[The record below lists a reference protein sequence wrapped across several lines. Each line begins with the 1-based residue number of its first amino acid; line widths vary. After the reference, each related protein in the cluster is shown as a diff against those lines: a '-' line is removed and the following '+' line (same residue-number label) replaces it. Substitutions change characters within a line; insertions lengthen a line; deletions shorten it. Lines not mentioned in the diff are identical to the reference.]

1 MSHDVAT
8 HWLLRVHSVGHAT
21 TWVSCHLVRDEHRH
35 IELLCNLLKSAHHA
49 VQNLLTFGELTS
61 ARVVN
66 SEWGHDRI
74 DDQKGEAILN
84 HTARSLHQEIN
95 QAVHSECAT
104 YHDVV
109 EDTFRI
115 EIKSVRNLLDA
126 LRSERVLGVD
136 EKHFA
141 LATALRARK
150 LCSDA

>member
-8 HWLLRVHSVGHAT
+8 HWLLGVHSVGHT
-21 TWVSCHLVRDEHRH
+21 TTRVSSHLVRNEHRH

-49 VQNLLTFGELTS
+49 VQNLLTFSELTP
-61 ARVVN
+61 AGVVN

-74 DDQKGEAILN
+74 DDKKRKAVFN
-84 HTARSLHQEIN
+84 HTTCSLHQEIN
-95 QAVHSECAT
+95 QAVHSECPT

-115 EIKSVRNLLDA
+115 EVKSVRNLLNA
-126 LRSERVLGVD
+126 LGSEGVLSVD

-141 LATALRARK
+141 LATALRTRQ